1 MRLMKASARCCE
13 VDTGIPEPGTPL
25 EWPAPVALAGSP
37 PLPPPSPPSVSVVG
51 VAKLVGECGVHRGQ
65 DFGSLFVAEEPF
77 GCDAVCEV
85 GDVQVA
91 AAVGVV
97 FVGGG
102 G

>member
-1 MRLMKASARCCE
+1 MRRRVAAR
-13 VDTGIPEPGTPL
+13 VDTGIPEPWNTAGVHL
-25 EWPAPVALAGSP
+25 SHSVRRRLAAVAA
-37 PLPPPSPPSVSVVG
+37 VG
-51 VAKLVGECGVHRGQ
+51 VGGGWRNLVGECGVHQARI
-65 DFGSLFVAEEPF
+65 LVPLVVAEEPF
-77 GCDAVCEV
+77 ERDAVCEV